1 MAWQNYWIF
10 LTSGRSLE
18 AKNIQK
24 QENLLCR
31 VKTKIKG
38 IVRKSPDSMK
48 NMSRTSTN
56 YQI

>member
-1 MAWQNYWIF
+1 M
-10 LTSGRSLE
+10 SGRSLE

-38 IVRKSPDSMK
+38 IVRKSPDLMK
-48 NMSRTSTN
+48 NMFRTSTN
-56 YQI
+56 YQTIKVRQHKSYP